1 MERKQIDINCDM
13 GESFGPYTLGNDE
26 EVMKLVSSINVA
38 CGFHGGDPDVMDHTV
53 ALAKKFGVGVGAHPG
68 FPNLL
73 GFGRWNMDIPP
84 KTLTNIII
92 YQIGALDI
100 FCKKHGI
107 TLQHV
112 KPHGNLNNMA
122 DTDTSIATSIVE
134 AVQSVNLALP
144 IYVKP
149 NSELERIA
157 KEKGQPFLLELFAD
171 RAYNTDMTLV
181 SRREAGAVITD
192 PHEAAANVVR
202 MVKENRITTITGED
216 LEIRGETICLH
227 GDTRN
232 AVQMIEV
239 ISKALDKE
247 DIQIKSPHRTRR

>member
-53 ALAKKFGVGVGAHPG
+53 ALAKKYEVGVGAHPG

-73 GFGRWNMDIPP
+73 GFGRWNMEIPP

-107 TLQHV
+107 SMQHV

-122 DTDTSIATSIVE
+122 DRDTSIATSIVE
-134 AVQSVNLALP
+134 AVQSVNPALP

-149 NSELERIA
+149 NSELERVA
-157 KEKGQPFLLELFAD
+157 REKGQPFLLELFAD

-181 SRREAGAVITD
+181 SRREAGAVITN
-192 PHEAAANVVR
+192 PHQAAVNVVR
-202 MVKENRITTITGED
+202 MVKENRITAINGD
-216 LEIRGETICLH
+216 EIEVRGQTICVH
-227 GDTRN
+227 GDTLT
-232 AVQMIEV
+232 AVEMVKVLLQE
-239 ISKALDKE
+239 LEKE
-247 DIQIKSPHRTRR
+247 NIIVASPLHQ